1 MVTHGAVMVWG
12 GFRQQWTHSSFL
24 QRHSSTWG
32 LRVMWLTNCWKPD
45 VNSWVQPTSVSFP
58 SSASLWRGEN
68 QKESLQ
74 SAGELMQLFI
84 WAPVPKFTHHFIFI
98 LTEINTKTATTW
110 FSAFIPECVCVSVK
124 HQPPQADTQTCAAGW
139 RTLISLH
146 ANDSLTNCTGCS
158 GLLIVARQKSEEGTG
173 ALGAQLLSA
182 VWCYCHLVAVLGK
195 VKKHTERLTGDILG
209 ATTITCCSTLMQ
221 RRAPGTSTAGAG
233 FGLAAGNRLEHFS
246 NFSHSFVGQTV
257 TIMITITRFSLHH
270 RHIIYPI
277 PVPVLVLK
285 PQNGCEWTDDTNQT
299 WDMLNSCCLRLHKN
313 TGGVS
318 LLVETRVVSNSCI
331 TLFSIYHSHRIFRNL
346 DHWF

>member
-1 MVTHGAVMVWG
+1 MNPQQLPAETQQHVRFEGHVTDELLITWRELMSSANKCQFSFFSIIVKRRKSVS
-12 GFRQQWTHSSFL
+12 RWTHAAFHLSSCLQIYSSFHFNL
-24 QRHSSTWG
+24 NRNKHKNNNDLIFS
-32 LRVMWLTNCWKPD
+32 VH
-45 VNSWVQPTSVSFP
+45 SWV
-58 SSASLWRGEN
+58 
-68 QKESLQ
+68 
-74 SAGELMQLFI
+74 
-84 WAPVPKFTHHFIFI
+84 
-98 LTEINTKTATTW
+98 
-110 FSAFIPECVCVSVK
+110 CVRACVSVK

-139 RTLISLH
+139 QTLISLH

-209 ATTITCCSTLMQ
+209 ATTITCCWTLMQ

-233 FGLAAGNRLEHFS
+233 FGLAAGNRSEHFS

-257 TIMITITRFSLHH
+257 TIMITITCFSLHH

-285 PQNGCEWTDDTNQT
+285 PQNGCEWTDDTSQT
-299 WDMLNSCCLRLHKN
+299 WDMLNSCCQRLHKN

-331 TLFSIYHSHRIFRNL
+331 TLFSIYHSHKIFRNL

>member
-1 MVTHGAVMVWG
+1 
-12 GFRQQWTHSSFL
+12 
-24 QRHSSTWG
+24 
-32 LRVMWLTNCWKPD
+32 
-45 VNSWVQPTSVSFP
+45 
-58 SSASLWRGEN
+58 
-68 QKESLQ
+68 
-74 SAGELMQLFI
+74 MQLFI
-84 WAPVPKFTHHFIFI
+84 WAPVSKFTHHFILI
-98 LTEINTKTATTW
+98 WTEINTKTTTTW

-139 RTLISLH
+139 QTLISLH

-158 GLLIVARQKSEEGTG
+158 GHLIVARQKSEEGTG

-195 VKKHTERLTGDILG
+195 VKKHTEHLTGDILG

-233 FGLAAGNRLEHFS
+233 FGLAAGNRSEHFS

-257 TIMITITRFSLHH
+257 TIMITITCFSLHH

-285 PQNGCEWTDDTNQT
+285 PQNGCEWTDDTSQT
-299 WDMLNSCCLRLHKN
+299 WDMLNSCCQRLHKN

-331 TLFSIYHSHRIFRNL
+331 TLFSIYSHKIFRNL